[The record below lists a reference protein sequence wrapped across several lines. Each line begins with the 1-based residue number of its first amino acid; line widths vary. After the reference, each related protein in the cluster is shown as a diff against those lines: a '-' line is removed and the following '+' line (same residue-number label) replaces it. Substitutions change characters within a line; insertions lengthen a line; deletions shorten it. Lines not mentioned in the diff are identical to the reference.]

1 METTKHL
8 AFLLDYP
15 APGKF
20 MMFPDYYENMQDDID
35 SNYIPV
41 EFKITDIRWDA
52 NLSRTP
58 YKVFKLKETK
68 KPNKK

>member
-1 METTKHL
+1 MGTYMHI
-8 AFLLDYP
+8 AFLLDCP
-15 APGKF
+15 TPGKF

-41 EFKITDIRWDA
+41 DFKITDIRWDA
-52 NLSRTP
+52 YLSMTP

-68 KPNKK
+68 KSNKK